1 MLPTRPLAHVPL
13 LLTAFVTVGLGA
25 APVAHADAVSIAPP
39 IALKGVDEERVF
51 DVFSLISSELEFMEG
66 VDEVIEIDPSPPA
79 LDVGCLDSTRCLGAI
94 TSESQGDVLLAGTL
108 EELGSDLVLD
118 LAYYDVRV
126 NRVLRRKSYTL
137 PGDPSGLIDAI
148 TPVLVEALT
157 GQSPAQE
164 RAQQDLTGVGFDDDL
179 SSDDLGFEPG
189 RTGTRPPA
197 TTPPPSRSAGTT
209 RTVDRAITPPPMPPS
224 DPPAEDF
231 DPSAI
236 SFGSSAEDISFGSSA
251 DEITFEEPPPPPPR
265 REEPAPRYE
274 DPYEDTYVDRYEE
287 EPLDLE
293 RDRRSANFDRD
304 RSRAD
309 LDRPTRSSTSKSDTS
324 TDDWRRVHI
333 AVRGGFLKYGLFNFG
348 DVSGE
353 IQVRTVDGLF
363 IAAGADLAIV
373 RRAQPQ
379 SVIDDGGPP
388 VVTNFIV
395 PAHFGLLYRFK
406 PGKFQP
412 YAGADAILAQYYR
425 DPETGRGAIAFG
437 ARARG
442 GFDYLFSRNFG
453 VNVDVAMGFWL
464 GDQWPQVDQRLPT
477 LGFLPYVGAGF
488 VFAF

>member
-1 MLPTRPLAHVPL
+1 MSPTRPLAPVSL
-13 LLTAFVTVGLGA
+13 LLAAFVTVGLGA
-25 APVAHADAVSIAPP
+25 APEAHADAVAIAPP

-51 DVFSLISSELEFMEG
+51 DVFSLISSELEFMAG
-66 VDEVIEIDPSPPA
+66 VDEVIEIDPMPPA
-79 LDVGCLDSTRCLGAI
+79 LDVSCLDSTRCLGAI
-94 TSESQGDVLLAGTL
+94 TSEAEGDVLLAGTL

-137 PGDPSGLIDAI
+137 PSDPSGLIDAI

-157 GQSPAQE
+157 GQTPAQE
-164 RAQQDLTGVGFDDDL
+164 RAQEDLTGVGFDDDL
-179 SSDDLGFEPG
+179 ASDDLGFEPS

-197 TTPPPSRSAGTT
+197 TTPPPSRSTGTA
-209 RTVDRAITPPPMPPS
+209 RAVDQAITPPPMPTPTQE
-224 DPPAEDF
+224 PEEF

-251 DEITFEEPPPPPPR
+251 EDITFDEPAPPPR
-265 REEPAPRYE
+265 REEPAPRDE

-293 RDRRSANFDRD
+293 RERQSANFDRD
-304 RSRAD
+304 RSRAE
-309 LDRPTRSSTSKSDTS
+309 LDRPTRSSTTKQDTS

-353 IQVRTVDGLF
+353 IQVRTVGGLF

-412 YAGADAILAQYYR
+412 YVGADAILAQYYR

-453 VNVDVAMGFWL
+453 INLDLALGFWL

-477 LGFLPYVGAGF
+477 LGFLPYVGGGF